1 MQYGLEDYQST
12 LEQYIKDIE
21 AQLSHLSNINIGVD
35 CCILTEFE
43 QLQQIVSDAHNLTAT
58 YYLQHYL
65 SPFTNHFSSISL
77 AGQTLSNKGHGGL
90 IIIEREVDVTPFIHN
105 GIQIDARVSQ
115 ALIETIFY
123 PGGPVHDGGTLI
135 RGDIII
141 SAGNILPLTNMEVDG
156 RVLGTRHRAA
166 LGLSELTDAVILV
179 VSEESGRISFAYKGE
194 LFVVRP

>member
-1 MQYGLEDYQST
+1 M
-12 LEQYIKDIE
+12 
-21 AQLSHLSNINIGVD
+21 
-35 CCILTEFE
+35 
-43 QLQQIVSDAHNLTAT
+43 
-58 YYLQHYL
+58 
-65 SPFTNHFSSISL
+65 
-77 AGQTLSNKGHGGL
+77 
-90 IIIEREVDVTPFIHN
+90 DVTPFIHN

-141 SAGNILPLTNMEVDG
+141 SAGNILPLTNREVNG